1 MKNCHVGVINPI
13 APIGDRVPTTTV
25 EMPVILKVE
34 YEPVENPGADR
45 KYPVDIKGVKL
56 VRPLSIGQIMELQR
70 IIHEAE
76 NG

>member
-1 MKNCHVGVINPI
+1 MPK
-13 APIGDRVPTTTV
+13 TTI
-25 EMPVILKVE
+25 EIPVILEVE
-34 YEPVENPGADR
+34 YELVENPGADR

-76 NG
+76 NA